1 MKRSVFIIIAVCF
14 LFTAL
19 FVQGIPQASA
29 KDLPKLIT
37 FTSYK
42 VGSLGYTLTSGF
54 REAIEQL
61 TPMKVRVEPYDTD
74 VARVLPLK
82 AGESE
87 MSILTGATGTCASYG
102 IADFGTKAWG
112 PQPIRQVWRGLSLY
126 LSFLT
131 RADSGIKT
139 IEDVRGKRVPKVP
152 GWPAGMMT
160 IEGIMAFGNLTW
172 KDVKAVPQSG
182 YVNQLKGVI
191 QGSVDVCYAATVTP
205 TVKELEAGPHK
216 AAWIIL
222 PHSDK
227 AGWKRIQVKAPW
239 FIPAVCKRAPG
250 LAKGETMEVGGYP
263 YSLWA
268 YATVDPD
275 VIYNVVK
282 AMDIGY
288 KIYKD
293 MHRAMPAFKIKGAV
307 KNPSPVPYHEG
318 AIRYFKEV
326 GIWTAEMDKWQAEQL
341 KAFEERVAKFKKK

>member
-1 MKRSVFIIIAVCF
+1 MKKSFCTLLTITF
-14 LFTAL
+14 LFTI
-19 FVQGIPQASA
+19 FFIPAIPTASA
-29 KDLPKLIT
+29 GDLPKLIT

-74 VARVLPLK
+74 VARVLPLRS
-82 AGESE
+82 GESE

-152 GWPAGMMT
+152 GWPAGMRT

-205 TVKELEAGPHK
+205 TVKELQAGPHK
-216 AAWIIL
+216 AAWIRL

-227 AGWKRIQVKAPW
+227 AAWKRCLAKAPW

-250 LAKGETMEVGGYP
+250 LPKGETMEVGGYP

-282 AMDIGY
+282 AMDKGY
-288 KIYKD
+288 KYT
-293 MHRAMPAFKIKGAV
+293 RTCTGPMPGLL
-307 KNPSPVPYHEG
+307 
-318 AIRYFKEV
+318 R
-326 GIWTAEMDKWQAEQL
+326 
-341 KAFEERVAKFKKK
+341 